1 MSGPRKAQDL
11 RFDSRWLAQRLAQL
25 IDPAAQPR
33 AGWCVAWSGGAD
45 STALL
50 GALLELRAAARQ
62 RGTRAIPLR
71 ALHVDHH
78 LQPAAAGF
86 RQQCQRLARQWRVP
100 LTVLDA
106 RIDLRGGVSVEE
118 AAREA
123 RYRLL
128 GEALRPGECLLTGQH
143 AEDQL
148 ETVLLQG
155 LRGAGV
161 AGLAGMPER
170 AALGA
175 GQLLRPLLAIP
186 GEALRA
192 YLREHELLW
201 IEDPTNSDTRFD
213 RNYLRQTVLPLLLQ
227 RWPAAARTVARSA
240 RHAAEAAGQGR
251 REAQRDVASAADGT
265 ALDARVLRR
274 LSVARQKAA
283 LRRWIEGQGHA
294 VPDERRLAEVCGLLD
309 LRADARPCVQWE
321 AVRVRRHQ
329 DRLLLDAGP
338 ADLPVRSPQPWAWR
352 TQPLR
357 PLGAGAGALRL
368 QADPWGDVDLDCLP
382 RVLELRWRVG
392 GEHLV
397 AGGCRRDVKSLVREA
412 GIPVWQRA
420 QLPLVWAPG
429 RDAAS
434 CAAELL
440 AVADIAIADTVRWRE
455 KGGRR
460 GRFIWQQE

>member
-1 MSGPRKAQDL
+1 MSGPRKAQPL
-11 RFDSRWLAQRLAQL
+11 RFDSRWLAQRLGTL
-25 IDPAAQPR
+25 LDPARQSP

-50 GALLELRAAARQ
+50 GALLELRAAAKQ
-62 RGTRAIPLR
+62 RGSRAIPLR

-86 RQQCQRLARQWRVP
+86 RQQCQRLARQWRLP

-106 RIDLRGGVSVEE
+106 RIDLGGGVSVEE

-128 GEALRPGECLLTGQH
+128 GDALRPGECLLTGQH

-170 AALGA
+170 AVLGA
-175 GQLLRPLLAIP
+175 GLLLRPLLGLP
-186 GEALRA
+186 GESLRA
-192 YLREHELLW
+192 YLREHALPW
-201 IEDPTNSDTRFD
+201 VEDPTNSDTRFD
-213 RNYLRQTVLPLLLQ
+213 RNYLRQAVLPLLLQ
-227 RWPAAARTVARSA
+227 RWPAAARTVGRSA

-251 REAQRDVASAADGT
+251 REAQRDVESAADGA

-274 LSVARQKAA
+274 LSVARQRSA

-294 VPDERRLAEVCGLLD
+294 VPDERRLAEVTALLD
-309 LRADARPCVQWE
+309 LRADARPCVQWDGI
-321 AVRVRRHQ
+321 RLRRHQ
-329 DRLLLDAGP
+329 DRLLLDACP
-338 ADLPVRSPQPWAWR
+338 AELPVLSLQPWDWH
-352 TQPLR
+352 TQPR
-357 PLGAGAGALRL
+357 RALGAGVLRL
-368 QADPWGDVDLDCLP
+368 QPDPWGDVDLDCLP
-382 RVLELRWRVG
+382 RLLELRWRAG
-392 GEHLV
+392 GEHL
-397 AGGCRRDVKSLVREA
+397 ATGGCRRDVKSLLREA
-412 GIPVWQRA
+412 GIPEWRRA
-420 QLPLVWAPG
+420 QVPMVWAPEREAG
-429 RDAAS
+429 AV
-434 CAAELL
+434 AAELL
-440 AVADIAIADTVRWRE
+440 AVADIDIADTVRWRE

-460 GRFIWQQE
+460 GRFIWQQV